1 VQKVYLKDRC
11 GYIKTHLRE
20 PMCNL
25 TEQLLN
31 VLKKIRLKQLTNTR
45 VANGS
50 KF

>member
-1 VQKVYLKDRC
+1 VYLKDRC

-31 VLKKIRLKQLTNTR
+31 VLKKNKTET
-45 VANGS
+45 ANKYKS
-50 KF
+50 S